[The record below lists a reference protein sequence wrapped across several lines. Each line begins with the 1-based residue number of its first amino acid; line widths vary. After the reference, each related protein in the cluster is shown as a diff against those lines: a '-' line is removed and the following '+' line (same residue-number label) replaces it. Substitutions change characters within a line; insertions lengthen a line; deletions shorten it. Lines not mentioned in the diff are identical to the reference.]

1 MKEDFLLIFMGVM
14 LLLLIIIWVAVYLY
28 PEEEEKVKIKFNL
41 FKNDYNKFP
50 HHWRLRYDYVI
61 FIPTD
66 LRVEFN
72 FIGKIRYR
80 IWQYSKE
87 KSKGKVLIEQKYC
100 EMMKI
105 IKDENKE
112 NENVI
117 D

>member
-1 MKEDFLLIFMGVM
+1 MNEYFSIIFMGVM
-14 LLLLIIIWVAVYLY
+14 LLLLIIIWIVVNLDF
-28 PEEEEKVKIKFNL
+28 EEKVKIKFNL
-41 FKNDYNKFP
+41 FKNNYNKFP

-61 FIPTD
+61 FTPTD

-80 IWQYSKE
+80 LWQYSKE
-87 KSKGKVLIEQKYC
+87 KSKGKVLIKQKYC

-105 IKDENKE
+105 IKDENKG
-112 NENVI
+112 NENVV